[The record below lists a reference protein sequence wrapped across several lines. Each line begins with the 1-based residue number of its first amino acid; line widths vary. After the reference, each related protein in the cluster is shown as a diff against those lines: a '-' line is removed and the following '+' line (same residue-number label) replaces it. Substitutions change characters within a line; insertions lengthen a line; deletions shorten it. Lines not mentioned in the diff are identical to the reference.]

1 MKIKNTLY
9 KIIFIFVMLVVAA
22 SCENDDDTVYDQTP
36 TERKNASRAELE
48 NLLQASDGFKVVYFP
63 KDSEYG
69 GFLFYMTFDE
79 SGNVEMIS
87 NIDDEDSFGT
97 SQYEVR
103 SVSATELVFTTPNS
117 IHKLSDNRTAGLI
130 GTGYEGHSHFQF
142 NTVGEGDSLIFS
154 DLRSEGS
161 LVFEPVGQNVIDN
174 AVDLITAS
182 RENRSKLASSEK
194 SSVFQTLKFEVGD
207 DEAEYDL
214 KFNILKQFAEPFG
227 VTEESPFGGSYDEF
241 GIAFTEAGLIVSPAV
256 SYGGIDFKFFVY
268 NEEEDV
274 FKSEVNGGIA
284 VIGKADKPGFIT
296 DDYID
301 ILDKDGG
308 FPIFAY
314 RPYSWGDSEL
324 TSSGFNA
331 LWNQVDANLANLGGG
346 FRLEDF
352 QFNMSNVEAGGCESY
367 LLLFF
372 RRLSDGGLFKADFCF
387 SEATVVDKVIF
398 MDYEGTASGNADYIE
413 AEVTPL
419 LNFFASEKGLVS
431 TLEGSFSTSA
441 VRYTNESGTF
451 TSLDDPSQR
460 IYILYFN

>member
-1 MKIKNTLY
+1 MY
-9 KIIFIFVMLVVAA
+9 KP
-22 SCENDDDTVYDQTP
+22 S
-36 TERKNASRAELE
+36 S
-48 NLLQASDGFKVVYFP
+48 FP

-214 KFNILKQFAEPFG
+214 NFNILKQFAEPFG

-268 NEEEDV
+268 I
-274 FKSEVNGGIA
+274 KH
-284 VIGKADKPGFIT
+284 
-296 DDYID
+296 
-301 ILDKDGG
+301 
-308 FPIFAY
+308 
-314 RPYSWGDSEL
+314 
-324 TSSGFNA
+324 
-331 LWNQVDANLANLGGG
+331 
-346 FRLEDF
+346 
-352 QFNMSNVEAGGCESY
+352 
-367 LLLFF
+367 
-372 RRLSDGGLFKADFCF
+372 
-387 SEATVVDKVIF
+387 
-398 MDYEGTASGNADYIE
+398 
-413 AEVTPL
+413 
-419 LNFFASEKGLVS
+419 
-431 TLEGSFSTSA
+431 
-441 VRYTNESGTF
+441 
-451 TSLDDPSQR
+451 
-460 IYILYFN
+460 